1 MSTIFNIF
9 IILILLFTLSISIE
23 NKTILNITKRLN
35 ISDVKQKMK
44 NYEKEYIDLYIKSS
58 KKEEMFCDKISNNIN
73 LLQEIKNKIVAI
85 ESDFNKAFLND
96 TEIKEFLVTRGDIYF
111 GMRNIEI
118 IVKKLQKR
126 QKSCINDEK
135 EFENIKKEVKEKTC
149 KNTENIIERINNFLK
164 INNDL

>member
-1 MSTIFNIF
+1 MIKIINMLMIF
-9 IILILLFTLSISIE
+9 LLLFSLSTSIQ
-23 NKTILNITKRLN
+23 NKTVLNITKRLN
-35 ISDVKQKMK
+35 ISDIKQKMK
-44 NYEKEYIDLYIKSS
+44 NYEKEYIDLYIKST
-58 KKEEMFCDKISNNIN
+58 KKEEMFCDKIRNNIN

-126 QKSCINDEK
+126 QKSCINNEK
-135 EFENIKKEVKEKTC
+135 EFENIKKEIKEKTC
-149 KNTENIIERINNFLK
+149 KNTENIIEKINNFLK

>member
-1 MSTIFNIF
+1 MVKIINILMIF
-9 IILILLFTLSISIE
+9 LLLFSLSTSIQ
-23 NKTILNITKRLN
+23 NKTVLNITKRLN
-35 ISDVKQKMK
+35 ISDIKQKMK

-58 KKEEMFCDKISNNIN
+58 KKEEMFCDKIRNNIN
-73 LLQEIKNKIVAI
+73 LLQEIKNKIVVI

-118 IVKKLQKR
+118 ILKKLQKR
-126 QKSCINDEK
+126 KKSCINNEK
-135 EFENIKKEVKEKTC
+135 EFENIKKEIKEKTC
-149 KNTENIIERINNFLK
+149 KNTENIIEKINNFLK

>member
-1 MSTIFNIF
+1 MVKIINMLMIF
-9 IILILLFTLSISIE
+9 LLLFSLSASIQ
-23 NKTILNITKRLN
+23 NKTVLNITKRLN
-35 ISDVKQKMK
+35 ISDIKQKMK
-44 NYEKEYIDLYIKSS
+44 NYEKEYIDLYIKST
-58 KKEEMFCDKISNNIN
+58 KKEEMFCDKIRNNIN
-73 LLQEIKNKIVAI
+73 LLQEIKNKIVVI

-126 QKSCINDEK
+126 QKSCINNEK
-135 EFENIKKEVKEKTC
+135 EFENIKTEIKEKTC
-149 KNTENIIERINNFLK
+149 KNTENIIEKINNFLK

>member
-58 KKEEMFCDKISNNIN
+58 KKEEMFCDKIRNNIN
-73 LLQEIKNKIVAI
+73 LLQEIKNKIVVI

-118 IVKKLQKR
+118 IVKNLQKK
-126 QKSCINDEK
+126 QKSCINKEK
-135 EFENIKKEVKEKTC
+135 EFENIKKEIKEKTC
-149 KNTENIIERINNFLK
+149 KNTENIIEKINNFLK

>member
-1 MSTIFNIF
+1 MAKIINMLMIF
-9 IILILLFTLSISIE
+9 LLLFSLSTSIK

-35 ISDVKQKMK
+35 ISDIKQKIK

-58 KKEEMFCDKISNNIN
+58 KKEEMFCDKIRNNIN
-73 LLQEIKNKIVAI
+73 LLQEIKNKIVVI

-118 IVKKLQKR
+118 IVKNLQKK
-126 QKSCINDEK
+126 QKSCINKEK
-135 EFENIKKEVKEKTC
+135 EFENIKKEINEKTC
-149 KNTENIIERINNFLK
+149 KNTENIIEKINNFLK